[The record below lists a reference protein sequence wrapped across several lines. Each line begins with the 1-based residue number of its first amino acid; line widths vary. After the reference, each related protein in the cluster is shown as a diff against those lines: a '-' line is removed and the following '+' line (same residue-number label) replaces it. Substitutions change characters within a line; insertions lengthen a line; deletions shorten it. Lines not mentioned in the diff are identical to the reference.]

1 MDRTSYT
8 NLAKSWEYVEDHAF
22 SRQSAELNAI
32 RTAAEEA
39 GIPQGSAAQAEL
51 LRMLVRMLDASSVIA
66 IGTGSVVETM
76 QLINGLDNAGQLTA
90 VDSSTQGIALIR
102 KLFNRLSDD
111 TETTLRAVNASAGVF
126 LPRLN
131 AENYDLIVVAGD
143 PENYAAAF
151 AQAPRLLKPHAAIVF
166 TDVLAFDSATSAG
179 GVLNPANRDAKS
191 IAMRE
196 LLETVEEVI
205 SFYRTYGEERWLVV
219 TNFSDKVQ
227 PFSADVSVEQVMIE
241 NMPTDVTALADYS
254 LAPWQAFVVKVSQ

>member
-1 MDRTSYT
+1 MHGPF
-8 NLAKSWEYVEDHAF
+8 NICV
-22 SRQSAELNAI
+22 
-32 RTAAEEA
+32 
-39 GIPQGSAAQAEL
+39 P
-51 LRMLVRMLDASSVIA
+51 LR
-66 IGTGSVVETM
+66 
-76 QLINGLDNAGQLTA
+76 
-90 VDSSTQGIALIR
+90 GIALIR

-143 PENYAAAF
+143 SENYAAAF

-196 LLETVEEVI
+196 LLETVESDERFVTEVETVLEDGTVV
-205 SFYRTYGEERWLVV
+205 SGEHV
-219 TNFSDKVQ
+219 
-227 PFSADVSVEQVMIE
+227 
-241 NMPTDVTALADYS
+241 ALAQP
-254 LAPWQAFVVKVSQ
+254 LGHLQTAHVRGG

>member
-39 GIPQGSAAQAEL
+39 GIPKDPRRRPNAAHAGADVG
-51 LRMLVRMLDASSVIA
+51 RLVGDR

-131 AENYDLIVVAGD
+131 ARIT
-143 PENYAAAF
+143 
-151 AQAPRLLKPHAAIVF
+151 I
-166 TDVLAFDSATSAG
+166 
-179 GVLNPANRDAKS
+179 
-191 IAMRE
+191 
-196 LLETVEEVI
+196 
-205 SFYRTYGEERWLVV
+205 
-219 TNFSDKVQ
+219 
-227 PFSADVSVEQVMIE
+227 
-241 NMPTDVTALADYS
+241 
-254 LAPWQAFVVKVSQ
+254 